1 MRIGAI
7 FSESSCVMM
16 IMRSLEPNLL
26 DRSRSASS
34 EAVQPLFDEWK
45 NTRYERSAAA
55 GFRDASQVTLLSSG
69 ARSPM
74 TMFCAWDAPNVQK
87 TTVRSKR
94 TRFIGIVIF
103 SEDSEKK

>member
-1 MRIGAI
+1 
-7 FSESSCVMM
+7 MM

-55 GFRDASQVTLLSSG
+55 GFRDASQVTLFEFGGPLSDDDVLCMG
-69 ARSPM
+69 
-74 TMFCAWDAPNVQK
+74 CAQRAKND
-87 TTVRSKR
+87 SK
-94 TRFIGIVIF
+94 
-103 SEDSEKK
+103 E

>member
-1 MRIGAI
+1 MIECHTDSFGDVGRENRGD

-74 TMFCAWDAPNVQK
+74 TMFCAWDAPNVQND
-87 TTVRSKR
+87 SK
-94 TRFIGIVIF
+94 
-103 SEDSEKK
+103 E